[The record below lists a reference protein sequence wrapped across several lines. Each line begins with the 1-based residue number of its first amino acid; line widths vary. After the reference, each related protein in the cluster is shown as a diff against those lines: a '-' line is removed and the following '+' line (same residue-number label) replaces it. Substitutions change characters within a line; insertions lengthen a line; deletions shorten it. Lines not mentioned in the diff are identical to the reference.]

1 MTTTS
6 NPAAPQTIGIVL
18 FAHGSRDPL
27 WSAPMQAVAAQITQ
41 MQPALPVR
49 CAYLELCEPDLP
61 TATAQL
67 LAAGCTTVRVLPLFL
82 GVGKHARQD
91 LPELIDQL
99 RQQYPA
105 VRFEVQ
111 ASVGEDPR
119 MIALMAQLA
128 LPPNLASTASQ
139 TAP

>member
-1 MTTTS
+1 MSTTPHAT
-6 NPAAPQTIGIVL
+6 PAATGIVL

-27 WSAPMQAVAAQITQ
+27 WSAPMQAVAAQIRQT
-41 MQPALPVR
+41 QPALPVR

-91 LPELIDQL
+91 LPELIASL

-105 VRFEVQ
+105 VRFDVQ

-128 LPPNLASTASQ
+128 LPPELDSTAQ